1 MVDKKRSGNKRRD
14 DNSYFAISRRRKKRF
29 MLIIIPIV
37 AAVIAI
43 AVVSALMYSAQQQ
56 QSSNNN
62 NNNNYGPVGSAHEH
76 AAFAIKINGK
86 QIDFSQPKYQLQ
98 SRLIH
103 VEGGDGTTLHR
114 HATGVPFDEFLKS
127 VNMNIKNGCFI
138 LDDGKQY
145 CNNKENKLRFFLNG
159 NETDSINSYVINPN
173 DRILVIYGNE
183 NADQINQELDA
194 LRRAE
199 IKAT

>member
-1 MVDKKRSGNKRRD
+1 MVDKKKSSNKRRD
-14 DNSYFAISRRRKKRF
+14 DNSYFAISRRRKQRF
-29 MLIIIPIV
+29 MLIIIPIAV
-37 AAVIAI
+37 AVIAI
-43 AVVSALMYSAQQQ
+43 VVVSAVMYSTQQH
-56 QSSNNN
+56 SSNNS
-62 NNNNYGPVGSAHEH
+62 NYGAVGSAHEH

-114 HATGVPFDEFLKS
+114 HATGVPFQEFLKS
-127 VNMNIKNGCFI
+127 VNMNIMNGCFAS
-138 LDDGKQY
+138 DDGKQY
-145 CNNKENKLRFFLNG
+145 CNNAENKLRFFING
-159 NETDSINSYVINPN
+159 NETDSVNNYVINPN

-194 LRRAE
+194 LQRTK

>member
-1 MVDKKRSGNKRRD
+1 MVDKKKSSNRRSD
-14 DNSYFAISRRRKKRF
+14 DGSYFAISRRKKKKY
-29 MLIIIPIV
+29 MMITIPIV
-37 AAVIAI
+37 AAIIAI
-43 AVVSALMYSAQQQ
+43 AVVSAVMYSTQ
-56 QSSNNN
+56 QSGN

-114 HATGVPFDEFLKS
+114 HATGVPFAEFIKS
-127 VNMNIKNGCFI
+127 VNMNIEDGCFT

-145 CNNKENKLRFFLNG
+145 CNNDVNKLRFFING
-159 NETDSINSYVINPN
+159 NETESINNYVINPN

-183 NADQINQELDA
+183 NADQINQELAA
-194 LRRAE
+194 LREAE
-199 IKAT
+199 IKET